1 MAEKIRDA
9 GPVPTYFSKQVLEAN
24 RFYLDAH
31 GDVNKRIAVVCGG
44 CEHVD
49 GVYKINRRDFPFC
62 CIEFVARGSGTVTLG
77 DKTIPLLPGR
87 VFTYGPGVPH
97 VITSDGDDLLV
108 KYFVSWTGREAETLL
123 VRHGLSPGTVVQV
136 ACPETI
142 LRVFDDLVT
151 HGASDSRFTPLIC
164 ATLVELLILKIAES
178 TLAEEASQTPAFA
191 TYQTCREFIR
201 EHYLQF
207 KTLENIAQ
215 ACHVDE
221 AYLCRLF
228 KRFDNQSPY
237 QYLMQLKM
245 AVAAR
250 RLHYEGKLVKEV
262 AYELGFS
269 DPFHFS
275 RAFKNVFGLSPTT
288 FRKLR

>member
-1 MAEKIRDA
+1 MAEEIRNA
-9 GPVPTYFSKQVLEAN
+9 GKVPTFFSKQVLEAK
-24 RFYLDAH
+24 RFYLEAH
-31 GDVNKRIAVVCGG
+31 GDASKPLAVVCGG
-44 CEHVD
+44 CEHCD
-49 GVYKINRRDFPFC
+49 DVYEISRRDFPLW
-62 CIEFVARGSGTVTLG
+62 CIEFVARGTGELRLGHETVALR
-77 DKTIPLLPGR
+77 PGR
-87 VFTYGPGVPH
+87 VFTYGPGIPH
-97 VITSDGDDLLV
+97 VITSDAHDPLV
-108 KYFVSWTGREAETLL
+108 KYFVSCTGSEAKRLL
-123 VRHGLSPGTVVQV
+123 ERHGLKPGTAVQV
-136 ACPETI
+136 ASPEMI
-142 LRVFDDLVT
+142 LRIFDDLVT
-151 HGASDSRFTPLIC
+151 NGAGGSRFAPLIC
-164 ATLVELLILKIAES
+164 VALVELLVLKIAES
-178 TLAEEASQTPAFA
+178 TLAHEVSQTPAFA

-207 KTLENIAQ
+207 KTLEKIAA

-228 KRFDNQSPY
+228 KRFDSQSPY

-245 AVAAR
+245 GVAAR
-250 RLHYEGKLVKEV
+250 RLHYDGKLVKEV